1 MDQNFIPGSQPF
13 SLYLKAKDNIYS
25 IVQINT
31 LPTIT
36 TAISI
41 VAAFVCGIIADKTS
55 RFWIP
60 SIAVTIPVLVGVAL
74 LVAWDVGESGR
85 LAGFMLTG
93 FEGGKSEYILPWI
106 SLYR

>member
-1 MDQNFIPGSQPF
+1 MDQNFLPGAQPF
-13 SLYLKAKDNIYS
+13 SLYLKAKDDLYS

-41 VAAFVCGIIADKTS
+41 VAAFFCGIIADKTG
-55 RFWIP
+55 RFWLP
-60 SIAVTIPVLVGVAL
+60 SVVITIPVLVGISL

-93 FEGGKSEYILPWI
+93 FEGGK
-106 SLYR
+106 LYFPCS